1 MIIVSTIPVL
11 KNISMTLLHIPNEEI
26 LKKKKIEQHI
36 RSLKCPSIGNFDL
49 WQINSQNFVGEI
61 KIDIPKEKN
70 EDEDEDNEKSNKLTK
85 ENTLF
90 FEIQSKIQGIFK
102 DNKINEYYI
111 EIV

>member
-61 KIDIPKEKN
+61 KIDILKEKN
-70 EDEDEDNEKSNKLTK
+70 EDEENEKNDKLIK
-85 ENTLF
+85 ENILF

-102 DNKINEYYI
+102 DNEINEYYI
-111 EIV
+111 ELV

>member
-1 MIIVSTIPVL
+1 
-11 KNISMTLLHIPNEEI
+11 MTLLHIPNEEI

-70 EDEDEDNEKSNKLTK
+70 EDEENDKNDKLAK

-90 FEIQSKIQGIFK
+90 FEMQSKIQGIFK

-111 EIV
+111 ELV

>member
-1 MIIVSTIPVL
+1 
-11 KNISMTLLHIPNEEI
+11 MTLLHIPNEEI

-61 KIDIPKEKN
+61 KIDILKEKN
-70 EDEDEDNEKSNKLTK
+70 EDEENEKNDKLIK
-85 ENTLF
+85 ENILF

-102 DNKINEYYI
+102 DNEINEYYI
-111 EIV
+111 ELV